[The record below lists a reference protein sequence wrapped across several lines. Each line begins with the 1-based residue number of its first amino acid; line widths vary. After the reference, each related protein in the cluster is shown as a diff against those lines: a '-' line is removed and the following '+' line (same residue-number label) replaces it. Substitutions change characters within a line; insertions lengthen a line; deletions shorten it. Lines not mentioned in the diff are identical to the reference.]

1 MPSAARPLDL
11 ISLMLCPV
19 CGEQLEAAGQF
30 PAQGLRCVAGHQ
42 YDGARQG
49 YVNMLTGR
57 GTRFIPDTAEMVA
70 ARDAFLGA
78 GHYAPL
84 ALQLAAT
91 AGTLLAGTQAPVL
104 LDAGAGTGY
113 YLEAVLRNV
122 ADGRALALDLS
133 KFALRRAARAL
144 PDALCVVW
152 DLWKPLPLAARST
165 DLILNVFAPRN
176 PAEFARVLKPGGHLL
191 VATAAPGHVDELRE
205 VAPLLAV
212 DTDKSERLGETLG
225 DGFEEVESVALQVP
239 LQLGAE
245 DIVRLVMMGPNAHHI
260 DAGDVRTAAAAAAGA
275 EGGADAGQLPVT
287 ARFTVTA
294 YRRRG
299 RG

>member
-1 MPSAARPLDL
+1 MPSAVRPLDL
-11 ISLMLCPV
+11 VPLMLCPV
-19 CGEQLEAAGQF
+19 CGEQLEAAGRV
-30 PAQGLRCVAGHQ
+30 PAQGLRCAAGHQ

-84 ALQLAAT
+84 ARQLAAT

-104 LDAGAGTGY
+104 LDAGSGTGY
-113 YLEAVLRNV
+113 YLEAVLRSV
-122 ADGRALALDLS
+122 MDGRAFALDLS

-152 DLWKPLPLAARST
+152 DLWKPFPLAAGST

-176 PAEFARVLKPGGHLL
+176 PAEFARVLKPGGHLV
-191 VATAAPGHVDELRE
+191 VATAAPGHLGELRD
-205 VAPLLAV
+205 VVPLLAV
-212 DTDKSERLGETLG
+212 DADKAERLGSTLG
-225 DGFEEVESVALQVP
+225 DGFEEVDAVQLQVP
-239 LQLGAE
+239 LELDAE
-245 DIVRLVMMGPNAHHI
+245 DMVQLVMMGPNAHHS
-260 DAGDVRTAAAAAAGA
+260 DAGKIRAAAAEATAAGGF
-275 EGGADAGQLPVT
+275 EVT
-287 ARFTVTA
+287 ARFTVST
-294 YRRRG
+294 YRRLG

>member
-11 ISLMLCPV
+11 IPLMLCPV
-19 CGEQLEAAGQF
+19 CGEQMEAAGQV
-30 PAQGLRCVAGHQ
+30 PAQGLRCAAGHQ

-57 GTRFIPDTAEMVA
+57 GTRFIPDTAEMVS

-84 ALQLAAT
+84 ARQLAAT
-91 AGTLLAGTQAPVL
+91 AGTLLAGTPAPVL

-113 YLEAVLRNV
+113 YLEAVLHNL

-133 KFALRRAARAL
+133 KFALRRAARTL

-152 DLWKPLPLAARST
+152 DLWKPLPLSAGST

-176 PAEFARVLKPGGHLL
+176 PAEFARVLKPGGHLV
-191 VATAAPGHVDELRE
+191 VATAAPGHLEELRE
-205 VAPLLAV
+205 VVPLLAV

-225 DGFEEVESVALQVP
+225 AGFDEVESVALRVP
-239 LQLGAE
+239 LQLRAE
-245 DIVRLVMMGPNAHHI
+245 DMVRLVMMGPNAHHL
-260 DAGDVRTAAAAAAGA
+260 DAEAVRAAAAGA
-275 EGGADAGQLPVT
+275 GADGGELPVT
-287 ARFTVTA
+287 ARFTVTV

-299 RG
+299 RS

>member
-11 ISLMLCPV
+11 IPLMLCPV
-19 CGEQLEAAGQF
+19 CGEQMEAAGQV
-30 PAQGLRCVAGHQ
+30 PAQGLRCAAGHQ

-57 GTRFIPDTAEMVA
+57 GTRFIPDTAEMVS

-84 ALQLAAT
+84 ARQLAAT
-91 AGTLLAGTQAPVL
+91 AGTLLAGTPAPVL

-113 YLEAVLRNV
+113 YLEAVLHKV
-122 ADGRALALDLS
+122 ADARALALDLS
-133 KFALRRAARAL
+133 KFALRRAARTL
-144 PDALCVVW
+144 PEALCVVW
-152 DLWKPLPLAARST
+152 DLWKPLPLSAGST

-176 PAEFARVLKPGGHLL
+176 PAEFARVLKPGGHLV
-191 VATAAPGHVDELRE
+191 VATAAPGHLDELRE
-205 VAPLLAV
+205 VVPLLAV

-225 DGFEEVESVALQVP
+225 AGFEEVESDALEVP
-239 LQLGAE
+239 LQLRAE
-245 DIVRLVMMGPNAHHI
+245 DIVRLVMMGPNAHHL
-260 DAGDVRTAAAAAAGA
+260 DAEAVRAAAAGA
-275 EGGADAGQLPVT
+275 GADGGELPVT

-299 RG
+299 RS